1 MFTDILPG
9 NTKAVLE
16 ALGKIGAIRDSFYL
30 SGGTALALQIGHRES
45 EDLDFFSETDFE
57 PAKIQLELEKLG
69 KLSSLEIEQGTLNF
83 FWDDVKIQFL
93 HYPYRLLEK
102 KVGFDGIDLSSKID
116 IACTKL
122 LTVSSRGS
130 KKDFI
135 DIYFLLQEYDLDQ
148 LFAKLKEKYP
158 ESDYN
163 QFHILKSLVYFA
175 DADGQPSPRMHKK
188 VDWEQIEDEIT
199 RKVVAF
205 RI

>member
-16 ALGKIGAIRDSFYL
+16 TLGRMETISDFYL

-45 EDLDFFSETDFE
+45 EDLDFFSEVDFE
-57 PAKIQLELEKLG
+57 PTKIQKEFEKLG
-69 KLSSLEIEQGTLNF
+69 KLDGLEVESGTLNF
-83 FWDDVKIQFL
+83 FWNGVKIQFL
-93 HYPYRLLEK
+93 HYPYKLLER
-102 KVGFDGIDLSSKID
+102 KVVFNGIQISSKID

-135 DIYFLLQEYDLDQ
+135 DIYFLLQEYDPNL
-148 LFAKLKEKYP
+148 LFEKLKEKYP

-175 DADGQPSPRMHKK
+175 DADDQPSPRMHKK
-188 VDWEQIEDEIT
+188 VDWEEIKEEIT
-199 RKVVAF
+199 KKIVAF